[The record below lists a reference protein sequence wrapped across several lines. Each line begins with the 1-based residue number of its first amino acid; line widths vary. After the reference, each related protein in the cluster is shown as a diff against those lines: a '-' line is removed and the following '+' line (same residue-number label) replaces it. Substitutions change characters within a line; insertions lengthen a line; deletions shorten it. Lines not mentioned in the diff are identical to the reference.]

1 MGVVVVP
8 SGYEWPWEKRREVLE
23 LIGSGLSARAAAG
36 RAGVSAHAAEVWWR
50 GAGGPKLPSG
60 GRGRGGLRRL
70 PDRARVG
77 GRGHRLNGSERQVI
91 ARGVARGASY
101 AEIGAWV
108 GRDKSV
114 VYREVA
120 RHGGRAGYVASLA
133 DVVAMHRAARP
144 KPFKLDRPELAA
156 VVAENMDVGWSPKLV
171 ADWLRQLHPGD
182 RSRWV
187 SHETIYQ
194 ALYVQ
199 GRGALRADLHKQLST
214 GRDRRRPR
222 THVERRGNP
231 FGEALKI
238 SQRPPEVTDRA
249 VPGHWEGDLILG
261 SGGTSAIGTLVER
274 STRFTLLLHLE
285 GDHTSQRVAAAM
297 ITAMSTLPAHLRR
310 SLTWDRGTE
319 MARWKDISLDL
330 QMPVYFADPRSPW
343 QRGSNENTN
352 RLLRF
357 WFTKGTDLS
366 HWTPE
371 QVQTIQNT
379 LNARPRPTLDLK
391 TPAQALA
398 ELLETAA

>member
-1 MGVVVVP
+1 MQQT
-8 SGYEWPWEKRREVLE
+8 
-23 LIGSGLSARAAAG
+23 
-36 RAGVSAHAAEVWWR
+36 
-50 GAGGPKLPSG
+50 
-60 GRGRGGLRRL
+60 
-70 PDRARVG
+70 
-77 GRGHRLNGSERQVI
+77 RQVI
-91 ARGVARGASY
+91 ARGVARGATY
-101 AEIGAWV
+101 AEIGEWV

-114 VYREVA
+114 VFREVA
-120 RHGGRAGYVASLA
+120 RHGGRSGYVASLA

-171 ADWLRQLHPGD
+171 ADWLRHLHPGD

-285 GDHTSQRVAAAM
+285 GDHTSGRVAAAM
-297 ITAMSTLPAHLRR
+297 LEAMGALPAHLRR

-319 MARWKDISLDL
+319 MARWRDISLDL

-366 HWTPE
+366 HWTS
-371 QVQTIQNT
+371 QQIQDVQNT

-398 ELLETAA
+398 QLLETAA